1 MPIITIQAIQ
11 GVVLTSPEQKRELL
25 QKMTD
30 TFISVVGEVA
40 RPYTYCLIQETP
52 LMEWSIAG
60 KPLPDLPFLYGP
72 EYAAMHANANKIMRD
87 FVEGAAGRGRR
98 PREGQ
103 GGQGRECLGR
113 GRDLVYCAE
122 GTQVDNGQVDKGRT
136 DGCSSALVSLIPLSH
151 LYPCLPQKER
161 TCVNVRRSK
170 GNYSPMER
178 GRLVGRQ
185 VRPGL

>member
-52 LMEWSIAG
+52 LYEWSIAG

-72 EYAAMHANANKIMRD
+72 EYAAMHAQSNEIMRN
-87 FVEGAAGRGRR
+87 FVEQQASATSTEDDAKTSRAQKAW
-98 PREGQ
+98 EGQ
-103 GGQGRECLGR
+103 
-113 GRDLVYCAE
+113 
-122 GTQVDNGQVDKGRT
+122 
-136 DGCSSALVSLIPLSH
+136 
-151 LYPCLPQKER
+151 
-161 TCVNVRRSK
+161 
-170 GNYSPMER
+170 
-178 GRLVGRQ
+178 
-185 VRPGL
+185 